1 MPLEK
6 ATSELVPKG
15 QDNLALNLDISDQI
29 RSKSVQPKEALR
41 VLKKRV
47 THDNPNVQ
55 LLALSLTDTCV
66 KNGGHHFLIEVASRD
81 FVDTLV
87 SIIKSNNSNP
97 EVIQKILGLIQTWGL
112 AFENR
117 PGLTYVT
124 DTYKLLKAEGCI
136 FPKVDKAAAVM
147 IDTATPPEWTDSE
160 DCERCRAQFTM
171 INRKHHCRNCGKT
184 YCGECSSKTTTLPH
198 IGINEPVRVCDTCYM
213 NKQFKARS
221 INPADFK
228 PYSNSTPL
236 PTLYSNSISPA
247 VNGNHNTSSPQNT
260 DNEDDADLKKAI
272 ELSLKEAEFNKNYVQ
287 PALQKSA
294 RKLEP
299 AKQEEEDIAAAI
311 AASLQEI
318 RISKAPNSLAY
329 NVTDYS
335 PYKTSMYE
343 LSPIETENIHSF
355 SEALE
360 RIRQSGGDLMRDR
373 QIQELHERVVE
384 LKTKLQKSLTE
395 TIQKHQD
402 LVDMR
407 EKLSQA
413 VKLYDRLLDENFSN
427 SYARRAST
435 ISYSVPQPVIS
446 SGVPSVGNIYPSIT
460 SPNQT
465 SSIYSQT
472 PSYPIASAPATSPSY
487 FAAQT
492 TQYTQ
497 PQSRSI
503 ESGTQQTV
511 VPLQQQPQQ
520 PSYAYIATQA
530 SYTSV
535 PTPTLNDTTSGE
547 HNLLSGNVHQGYA
560 PQTNGTL
567 AYRPQSTY
575 SADLG

>member
-1 MPLEK
+1 IFGVNPFEESVEK

-41 VLKKRV
+41 ILKKRI
-47 THDNPNVQ
+47 THENPNVQ

-87 SIIKSNNSNP
+87 SIIKSNNSNH

-112 AFENR
+112 TFEDR

-124 DTYKLLKAEGCI
+124 DTYKLLKHEGCI

-147 IDTATPPEWTDSE
+147 IDTATPPEWTDSD

-184 YCGECSSKTTTLPH
+184 FCGECSSKTTTLPH

-213 NKQFKARS
+213 NKQFKTRS

-228 PYSNSTPL
+228 PYSNPTPTQ
-236 PTLYSNSISPA
+236 PTLYSNSILPV
-247 VNGNHNTSSPQNT
+247 VNGNHNTSSSQNI
-260 DNEDDADLKKAI
+260 DNEDDEDIKKAI

-287 PALQKSA
+287 PVLQKSA
-294 RKLEP
+294 KKIEP

-311 AASLQEI
+311 VASLQDVH
-318 RISKAPNSLAY
+318 ISRTPNSLAY
-329 NVTDYS
+329 NVIDYS

-343 LSPIETENIHSF
+343 LSPIEEENIYSF

-373 QIQELHERVVE
+373 QVQELHEQVVE
-384 LKTKLQKSLTE
+384 LKTKLTKSLTE

-402 LVDMR
+402 LVDMH

-413 VKLYDRLLDENFSN
+413 VKLYDRLLDERFSN
-427 SYARRAST
+427 SYARRASS
-435 ISYSVPQPVIS
+435 ISYSIPQRVTS
-446 SGVPSVGNIYPSIT
+446 SGVPSVGNVYPSIA
-460 SPNQT
+460 SPNQS
-465 SSIYSQT
+465 SSIYPNV

-492 TQYTQ
+492 VQYTQ
-497 PQSRSI
+497 PQSRTI

-511 VPLQQQPQQ
+511 VPLQQASQQ
-520 PSYAYIATQA
+520 PSYAYTATQT
-530 SYTSV
+530 SYTSA
-535 PTPTLNDTTSGE
+535 PIPTLNDTTSGE
-547 HNLLSGNVHQGYA
+547 HNSLSGTVHQG
-560 PQTNGTL
+560 
-567 AYRPQSTY
+567 
-575 SADLG
+575 

>member
-1 MPLEK
+1 KISGEIISVIGEIDLTGQSQKLLNMVSRIFGVNPFEESVEK

-41 VLKKRV
+41 VLKKRI

-87 SIIKSNNSNP
+87 SIIKSNSNP

-124 DTYKLLKAEGCI
+124 DTYKLFKAE
-136 FPKVDKAAAVM
+136 VDKAAAVM

-198 IGINEPVRVCDTCYM
+198 IAYYLHHS
-213 NKQFKARS
+213 S

-260 DNEDDADLKKAI
+260 DNENDVDLKKAI

-318 RISKAPNSLAY
+318 RISKAPNSHAY

-335 PYKTSMYE
+335 PYMTSMYE
-343 LSPIETENIHSF
+343 LSPTETENIYSF

-472 PSYPIASAPATSPSY
+472 PSYPVASAPATSPSY

-511 VPLQQQPQQ
+511 VPVCGALKIP
-520 PSYAYIATQA
+520 
-530 SYTSV
+530 
-535 PTPTLNDTTSGE
+535 
-547 HNLLSGNVHQGYA
+547 
-560 PQTNGTL
+560 
-567 AYRPQSTY
+567 
-575 SADLG
+575 